1 MRNSLFGKPGLTD
14 RLAGPALPGG
24 RFSLFFSRSRF
35 RWAALAPAVL
45 GFTPGAA
52 SLGSTLAATEGWL
65 LAALFLAIIVGAA
78 FAFGYFRR
86 FPLRAKRL
94 KEFARRMGEG
104 DFRPLSSDPVR
115 GELGDLAHALNLA
128 AAGLQT
134 RMNSLSEQKNRLAA
148 ILRDMVE
155 GVAVIDAGEHLAYCN
170 AAFAEVVGMRA
181 DQAEGRPILEVIR
194 EPQILELVRR
204 ALAGEEGLR
213 GEIQVGGYR
222 RRVFALTVSPV
233 STASQESGAA
243 PLAGRMGA
251 VVVLHEIT
259 ELRRLEQVRKDF
271 VANVSH
277 ELKTPLTSI
286 QGFAE
291 TLLSGALD
299 DPANSRHFVEIIR
312 THALRLSRIT
322 NDLLK
327 LSRIEAGKLDL
338 ELQPVSLANLIEAA
352 VEATR
357 PRAEAGRLSL
367 AVDCPTDLP
376 CVQADANLLREVL
389 QNLLD
394 NAVQYTPAGGRI
406 EVGAALAEGSAVVTV
421 ADTGIGIPE
430 TEQERIFERFYRID
444 PARSRELGS
453 TGLGLSI
460 VRHIVEAHGGRI
472 RVESAVGRGSKF
484 CFSIPLAA

>member
-1 MRNSLFGKPGLTD
+1 MRASLFDKPWPTGSHV
-14 RLAGPALPGG
+14 RPAGPGGPFAGCRFRLGSFAILPAALGFAHGPASFNSGLVAISG
-24 RFSLFFSRSRF
+24 WLLVALLLAVVVGLVLALASSRRFSLRVKQ
-35 RWAALAPAVL
+35 LQ
-45 GFTPGAA
+45 
-52 SLGSTLAATEGWL
+52 
-65 LAALFLAIIVGAA
+65 
-78 FAFGYFRR
+78 
-86 FPLRAKRL
+86 
-94 KEFARRMGEG
+94 EFARRIGAG
-104 DFRPLSSDPVR
+104 DFRPLPPEPSRD
-115 GELGDLAHALNLA
+115 DLADLTATLNTA
-128 AAGLQT
+128 AADLQT
-134 RMNSLSEQKNRLAA
+134 RTRLLNEQRNRLAA

-170 AAFAEVVGMRA
+170 GAFAEVVGMPA
-181 DQAEGRPILEVIR
+181 DQAEGRPILEVVR

-222 RRVFALTVSPV
+222 PRVFALTVSPV
-233 STASQESGAA
+233 STASQEPGAA
-243 PLAGRMGA
+243 ASAGRTGA

-259 ELRRLEQVRKDF
+259 GLRRLEQVRKDF

-291 TLLSGALD
+291 TLLAGALD
-299 DPANSRHFVEIIR
+299 DPANSRRFVEIIR
-312 THALRLSRIT
+312 NHALRLSRLT
-322 NDLLK
+322 DDLLK

-338 ELQPVSLANLIEAA
+338 DFQPVSLAGLIEAT

-367 AVDCPTDLP
+367 AVDCPADLP
-376 CVQADANLLREVL
+376 RVRADANLLREVL

-406 EVGAALAEGSAVVTV
+406 EVGVALDADKAVVTV

-430 TEQERIFERFYRID
+430 AEQERIFERFYRID
-444 PARSRELGS
+444 PARSRQLGS

-460 VRHIVEAHGGRI
+460 VRHIVEAHGGHI
-472 RVESAVGRGSKF
+472 GVESAVGQGSRF
-484 CFSIPLAA
+484 RFSIPLSA